1 VAHEIVSAAA
11 EGRSACPL
19 VPEEAEAR
27 GGEACWAEV
36 EGTWPGKEGLIS
48 VSVPPAISSCR
59 RSRATRVSSH
69 HARSAA
75 RAWPAGSATGNDR
88 HTAMNNEAEKKQ
100 LLKRGQSI
108 ALVSAIVTLIL
119 ALVKGLVGYRFDSS
133 LLVADAFHS
142 AGDVVT
148 VAASGFGLWLAARK
162 KSETFPYGLYRA
174 ETVASLFIGVLI
186 LWAGVEMAR
195 DGCAKL
201 LHLQIMTNFPAIPL
215 CAALLSIAASFFL
228 AKKQKEVGNAIN
240 SQSLLAAS
248 RETHLDIYVSGG
260 VFVGILLAFWGIPY
274 VEGGLVLVISLLILK
289 LGGETMWLS
298 VMSLLDANLDPD
310 LQTEIGS
317 RCIAIEGVRAITG
330 LRIRRAG
337 PFRMVDCTIETS
349 PNLPL
354 YKAHELADRVEESI
368 IEEHRDID
376 TVFVHVEPFREKVL
390 SALIPV
396 IAVNGLDSS
405 IHEHFGRAP
414 YFALVRFDEN
424 NLSLEDFY
432 YNEYLDEKLHIGVK
446 IVKAIS
452 FSGVDI
458 LFTKQIGELAFS
470 LLKERFVDIYLVEGK
485 PTVREIVAAY
495 RENLLPMLHA
505 PTQGLEDSE
514 TGHAAESSTAG
525 KGESNAG

>member
-1 VAHEIVSAAA
+1 
-11 EGRSACPL
+11 
-19 VPEEAEAR
+19 
-27 GGEACWAEV
+27 
-36 EGTWPGKEGLIS
+36 
-48 VSVPPAISSCR
+48 
-59 RSRATRVSSH
+59 
-69 HARSAA
+69 
-75 RAWPAGSATGNDR
+75 
-88 HTAMNNEAEKKQ
+88 MNNEAEKKQ

-108 ALVSAIVTLIL
+108 ALVSSIVTLVL

-148 VAASGFGLWLAARK
+148 IAASGFGLWLAARK

-174 ETVASLFIGVLI
+174 ETVASLFIAVLI
-186 LWAGVEMAR
+186 LWAGVEMAQ
-195 DGCAKL
+195 DGYAKL
-201 LHLQIMTNFPAIPL
+201 LHPQHMTDFPFMPL
-215 CAALLSIAASFFL
+215 SAALLSVTASLLL
-228 AKKQKEVGNAIN
+228 AKKQKEVGKAIN

-310 LQTEIGS
+310 LQTEIES
-317 RCIAIEGVRAITG
+317 RCSAIEGVRAVTG

-337 PFRMVDCTIETS
+337 PFRMVDCTIKTS

-354 YKAHELADRVEESI
+354 YTAHELADRVEESI
-368 IEEHRDID
+368 IEKHRHID
-376 TVFVHVEPFREKVL
+376 TVFVHVEPFRNKNL

-396 IAVNGLDSS
+396 IAVNGLDST

-414 YFALVRFDEN
+414 YFAFVRFDEN

-432 YNEYLDEKLHIGVK
+432 YNEYLDEKIHIGVK
-446 IVKAIS
+446 IVKSIA
-452 FSGVDI
+452 FSEVDI

-485 PTVREIVAAY
+485 QSIGEIVAAY
-495 RENLLPMLHA
+495 RENRLSRLHA
-505 PTQGLEDSE
+505 PTHSLENSE
-514 TGHAAESSTAG
+514 TGRSAESSIAG
-525 KGESNAG
+525 SGQKTLGTSKT